1 VTFAQKNAGPLIQR
15 TSKACGTTFISKNT
29 LSKKMPTHFLP
40 GNGSTRLS
48 YLFPFTSPSWVH
60 IKIVI
65 PIGSQHLRLSVSN

>member
-1 VTFAQKNAGPLIQR
+1 VTYALKKALSSQR
-15 TSKACGTTFISKNT
+15 TSKACDTTFISKNT
-29 LSKKMPTHFLP
+29 HSTKMPTHFLP

-65 PIGSQHLRLSVSN
+65 TIGSQHLRLSVSN